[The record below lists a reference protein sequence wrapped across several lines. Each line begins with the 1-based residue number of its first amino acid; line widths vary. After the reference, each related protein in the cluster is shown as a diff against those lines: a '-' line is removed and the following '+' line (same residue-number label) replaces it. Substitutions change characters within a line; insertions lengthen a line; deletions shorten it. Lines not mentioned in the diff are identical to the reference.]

1 MKLLI
6 PLVLLSLN
14 SGPCFSKDLEGF
26 RKELSG
32 LGTAQAALAQVSVP
46 EVSLLQYYGDERET
60 LRLQKAAL
68 ANPDKFID
76 EHTPNEVAVAFGFE
90 YTRFQ
95 ATDPIRIQDAVV
107 HLTVDLTRQ
116 RLIVESPALNTEFKI
131 SSGVQ
136 GHRTA
141 GSGKCFFPDAME
153 EMHYSSLYNNAPMPH
168 SVFFN
173 GNIAVHATSAAN
185 EALLGSPASHGC
197 VRLSRINAATVF
209 DLVRANG
216 KGNTAICVQG
226 VPPK

>member
-1 MKLLI
+1 MKLLL

-14 SGPCFSKDLEGF
+14 SGPCFSMDQESV

-32 LGTAQAALAQVSVP
+32 LGVAQAALPQVSVP
-46 EVSLLQYYGDERET
+46 DVSLLQYYGDERET
-60 LRLQKAAL
+60 LRLQKEAL
-68 ANPDKFID
+68 ADPDKFID
-76 EHTPNEVAVAFGFE
+76 EHTPDEVAVAFGFE
-90 YTRFQ
+90 YARYQ
-95 ATDPIRIQDAVV
+95 VTDPIRIQDAAV
-107 HLTVDLTRQ
+107 HLTVDLSRQ
-116 RLIVESPALNTEFKI
+116 RLIVESPTLNTEFKI

-153 EMHYSSLYNNAPMPH
+153 EMHHSSLYNNAPMPH

-197 VRLSRINAATVF
+197 VRLSRANAATVF

-216 KGNTAICVQG
+216 KANTAICVQG